1 MDLPRNTFKQ
11 AIAEGRP
18 QFGTWLMSA
27 APSTAEALGCVGFDF
42 LVVDMEHV
50 PIDTPQMI
58 GILRTIA
65 GTPASAIT
73 RVPWNDVVMVK
84 RALDAGAQSLMFP
97 FVQDEHEA
105 ARAVASTRYPP
116 DGIRGAA
123 FGVAHDDYVRA
134 DNQAY
139 MRKTN
144 AGTVLLPQIETAD
157 GLANV
162 EEIAAVD
169 GVDVLWVGHFDL
181 TNSLGIPGQFDHP
194 DYLAALDRVVKAA
207 HANGKAAGFMAG
219 SQAEA
224 AMLVERGFRILAYGG
239 DLWVYQ
245 DALRSGI
252 EQVRTLR

>member
-1 MDLPRNTFKQ
+1 MSQTVKQ
-11 AIAEGRP
+11 
-18 QFGTWLMSA
+18 L
-27 APSTAEALGCVGFDF
+27 LGNGE
-42 LVVDMEHV
+42 LVVGTFVFEFASNGIGRLAAGAGAQFVIYDTEHTGWGWETV
-50 PIDTPQMI
+50 GRLISTTRPA
-58 GILRTIA
+58 GIEA
-65 GTPASAIT
+65 YV
-73 RVPWNDVVMVK
+73 RVPAAQRDEIS
-84 RALDAGAQSLMFP
+84 RALDVGAQGVMIPMVESAE
-97 FVQDEHEA
+97 Q
-105 ARAVASTRYPP
+105 ARAIVSWAKYPP

-134 DNQAY
+134 DNKAY

-144 AGTVLLPQIETAD
+144 ADTVILPQIETAD

-169 GVDVLWVGHFDL
+169 GVDVLWVGHYDL

-194 DYLAALDRVVKAA
+194 DYLSALDRVVKAA
-207 HANGKAAGFMAG
+207 HANGKPAGFMAG